1 MENKILTLD
10 KRNSLKEKKKRKKKY
25 FGVPKYKHKP
35 KLFLNHRAD
44 DSVHASPASPGKC
57 RQSRKVSGV
66 ASLPINGGRVF
77 YARTDPRYEITPVT
91 PAGRKKFEGVVAGAW
106 KPFVSLSLRRFV
118 ERGAVY
124 HRRGLRFLVSPLS
137 LSLSEGH
144 QINHSLS
151 SRVLR
156 PPATHSPP
164 FLASPLLLPNRPT
177 IRNGFVREFTTYG
190 MRFEARTLRGRSNG
204 GEEEEEE
211 KEEYKRREKDE
222 RFSRN
227 VRFRFVLR

>member
-10 KRNSLKEKKKRKKKY
+10 KRNSLKEKKKRKKKV
-25 FGVPKYKHKP
+25 GVPKYKHKP

-124 HRRGLRFLVSPLS
+124 HRWGLRFLVSPLS

-151 SRVLR
+151 SLAERFTSAGYSLSSLPR
-156 PPATHSPP
+156 LASSPP
-164 FLASPLLLPNRPT
+164 QSANNSKWFR
-177 IRNGFVREFTTYG
+177 
-190 MRFEARTLRGRSNG
+190 ARIHNLWNA
-204 GEEEEEE
+204 
-211 KEEYKRREKDE
+211 
-222 RFSRN
+222 
-227 VRFRFVLR
+227 L

>member
-10 KRNSLKEKKKRKKKY
+10 KRNSLKEKKKRKKKV
-25 FGVPKYKHKP
+25 GVPKYKHKP

-137 LSLSEGH
+137 LSFSLGGTSNKSQPIVSRFTSAGY
-144 QINHSLS
+144 SLS
-151 SRVLR
+151 SLPRL
-156 PPATHSPP
+156 ASSPP
-164 FLASPLLLPNRPT
+164 QSANNSKWFR
-177 IRNGFVREFTTYG
+177 
-190 MRFEARTLRGRSNG
+190 ARIHNLWNA
-204 GEEEEEE
+204 
-211 KEEYKRREKDE
+211 
-222 RFSRN
+222 
-227 VRFRFVLR
+227 L

>member
-10 KRNSLKEKKKRKKKY
+10 KRNSLKEKKKRKKKV
-25 FGVPKYKHKP
+25 GVPKYKHKP

-137 LSLSEGH
+137 LSF
-144 QINHSLS
+144 SLGGTSNKSQPIVSRGAFYVRRLLTPLPS
-151 SRVLR
+151 SPRLFS
-156 PPATHSPP
+156 SP
-164 FLASPLLLPNRPT
+164 
-177 IRNGFVREFTTYG
+177 IGQQ
-190 MRFEARTLRGRSNG
+190 FEMVSCANSQLM
-204 GEEEEEE
+204 ECALKQE
-211 KEEYKRREKDE
+211 
-222 RFSRN
+222 
-227 VRFRFVLR
+227 L

>member
-1 MENKILTLD
+1 MTVYTRL
-10 KRNSLKEKKKRKKKY
+10 
-25 FGVPKYKHKP
+25 
-35 KLFLNHRAD
+35 
-44 DSVHASPASPGKC
+44 
-57 RQSRKVSGV
+57 RQVSASRKVSGV

-118 ERGAVY
+118 ERGAIY
-124 HRRGLRFLVSPLS
+124 HRRASGSSFLLS
-137 LSLSEGH
+137 LSLSLPEGH

-151 SRVLR
+151 SLAERFTSAGYSL
-156 PPATHSPP
+156 PSLPTSP
-164 FLASPLLLPNRPT
+164 LLPNRPT

-190 MRFEARTLRGRSNG
+190 MRFEARTLRGRSDGGGG
-204 GEEEEEE
+204 GEEEDKRSEE
-211 KEEYKRREKDE
+211 DA

-227 VRFRFVLR
+227 VRFRSCCDRRR